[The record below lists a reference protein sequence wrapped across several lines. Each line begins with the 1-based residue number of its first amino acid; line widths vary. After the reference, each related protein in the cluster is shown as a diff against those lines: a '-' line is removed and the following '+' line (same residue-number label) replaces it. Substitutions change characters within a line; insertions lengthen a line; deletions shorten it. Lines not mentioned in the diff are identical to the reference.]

1 MDRLKL
7 LVREPAL
14 LLQLVENIIA
24 ALVIINIHVSRDS
37 EVWIMAAI
45 VAVNGILKGLTT
57 HPFPVHFI
65 TDLARAVLM
74 IGISFGLNLSVD
86 KVTVLVTLVG
96 TIVALVGS
104 LRTTPAY
111 DPVTRP
117 GGAGGGPVS
126 TKAEGG
132 YANYGFLGIVL
143 IVIGLLIWL
152 LAGMSVIGIIL
163 IVLGVVLL
171 LAPLGPWA

>member
-14 LLQLVENIIA
+14 LLQLAENIIA
-24 ALVIINIHVSRDS
+24 ALVIINVALSHDQ
-37 EVWIMAAI
+37 ETWIMAAI

-74 IGISFGLNLSVD
+74 VGISFGLNLSVD
-86 KVTVLVTLVG
+86 KVTILVTLVG
-96 TIVALVGS
+96 TMVALVGS

-111 DPVTRP
+111 DPVIRP

-126 TKAEGG
+126 TRAEGG

-143 IVIGLLIWL
+143 IVVGLLLWL
-152 LAGMSVIGIIL
+152 LGGWLVLGIIL
-163 IVLGVVLL
+163 IALGLILLVV
-171 LAPLGPWA
+171 PLRY

>member
-14 LLQLVENIIA
+14 LLQLAENIIA
-24 ALVIINIHVSRDS
+24 ALVIINVALSHDQ
-37 EVWIMAAI
+37 ETWIMAAI

-74 IGISFGLNLSVD
+74 VGISFGLNLSVD
-86 KVTVLVTLVG
+86 KVTILVTLVG
-96 TIVALVGS
+96 TMVALVGS

-111 DPVTRP
+111 DPVIRP

-126 TKAEGG
+126 TRAEGG

-143 IVIGLLIWL
+143 IVVGLLLWL
-152 LAGMSVIGIIL
+152 LGGWLVLGIIL
-163 IVLGVVLL
+163 IALGVILL
-171 LAPLGPWA
+171 VVPLRY